1 MLNKCE
7 VEKEKLKLMK
17 SLLNISDGDLTFL
30 SMKTKI
36 SYSRIWYCFHW
47 QTMTDKNILDAIFFM
62 HQMLLHA
69 YSTDYKTFK
78 NAWNNY
84 NMFVQSISED
94 KFLEL
99 QNRASEIMK
108 SFGYIEKKGDK
119 V

>member
-1 MLNKCE
+1 MKRKYSAELADKMMSALE
-7 VEKEKLKLMK
+7 VLVEDDYF
-17 SLLNISDGDLTFL
+17 SDQ
-30 SMKTKI
+30 S
-36 SYSRIWYCFHW
+36 
-47 QTMTDKNILDAIFFM
+47 KNILDAIFFM